1 MASSPQVRVPHF
13 AKLLQNSKVVGQL
26 DLQTEQVYT
35 SYHGYIKHRR
45 DLGLKRS
52 LPSKFSSKSP
62 WIRLK
67 EIDTNYNQTDYR
79 SASAEVSLVKMWNQL
94 ELGVKTSKKN
104 HASLNAI
111 PEPRPIRI
119 ESSWFD
125 KSSGIDHKFSE
136 RSKDLK
142 IAGPSSIKTQPKH
155 IWTMDQ
161 TEFDCFLSLMRTHRS
176 EFKRFLESKERRKQR
191 IQAEARSTNLTE
203 SELEEVDIN
212 LYAYSQQNPEEIR
225 RDIEEFLVYLNDKRV
240 VSKDDPTIQPMTHP
254 NLGLSY
260 GHPDLLHNERLT
272 KPIPGRVLDQP
283 DLRVSRQTVSVA
295 GIVGSLLRS
304 SQVDLPATPF
314 EPDAN
319 GYHNV
324 DQGKALFRLESASID
339 PYDLPSYKDFQG
351 FNDQSDAPNR
361 YIDPRNKPRALGPNR
376 FRVQVREGDRSEA
389 NRSNV
394 HHKIGS
400 PDWVGS
406 ESAKRQET
414 FVLDFLSSL
423 SRSAT
428 TPSSAVGNSLT
439 GKVDSNRKNVDGR
452 DQKFGGSG
460 QGHSDQLLKV
470 LKDLI
475 NKPPSRS

>member
-1 MASSPQVRVPHF
+1 MASPQSRVPHF

-35 SYHGYIKHRR
+35 SHQGYIKHRR

-52 LPSKFSSKSP
+52 LPSRFSSKSP

-67 EIDTNYNQTDYR
+67 EIDTNYRQTDYR
-79 SASAEVSLVKMWNQL
+79 SASSEVSLLKMWNQL
-94 ELGVKTSKKN
+94 EVGVKTAKRN
-104 HASLNAI
+104 HAPLNAI

-125 KSSGIDHKFSE
+125 KSSEIDKVSE
-136 RSKDLK
+136 IQRSNNHS
-142 IAGPSSIKTQPKH
+142 GPSSLKTQPKH

-161 TEFDCFLSLMRTHRS
+161 TEFECFLSLMRKHRV

-191 IQAEARSTNLTE
+191 IQAEARSTNVTE
-203 SELEEVDIN
+203 SELEEVDVN

-225 RDIEEFLVYLNDKRV
+225 RDLEEFLVYLNDKRPI
-240 VSKDDPTIQPMTHP
+240 SKHDQTIQPMTHP

-283 DLRVSRQTVSVA
+283 DLRASRQTVSVA

-314 EPDAN
+314 EPDPN

-324 DQGKALFRLESASID
+324 DQGKAYFRLESASID
-339 PYDLPSYKDFQG
+339 PYDLPSHQDFQG
-351 FNDQSDAPNR
+351 FNDLSDAPNR
-361 YIDPRNKPRALGPNR
+361 YTDPRNKPRALGPNR

-389 NRSNV
+389 NRLNV
-394 HHKIGS
+394 HHQIGS
-400 PDWVGS
+400 VDWVGS
-406 ESAKRQET
+406 EPAKRQET

-428 TPSSAVGNSLT
+428 TPASPN
-439 GKVDSNRKNVDGR
+439 KVDLSKKKLDGR
-452 DQKFGGSG
+452 DQKLGGSG

-475 NKPPSRS
+475 NKPSSRS